1 LHKCLFLRLIIII
14 LHANSLNGELCVY
27 ILLAARHPMSKPL
40 PKKINIFLSLD
51 QEIIKGYFN
60 PQDPAPMYKRQLSH
74 EFEAYIMTCIR
85 SAKRDC
91 SFTYKISFR
100 NEQDKQYA
108 DSLVFAIK
116 RHFTEA
122 KTVLN
127 AEFEKFKRRTYMLL
141 FVSMTVVMICQ
152 GLPSFLFTEH
162 NTVQSGLKNS
172 MDVLCWVIL
181 WKPIDRLI
189 FYWNPYLKDISI
201 RERLEKAEIIL
212 TEVEID

>member
-1 LHKCLFLRLIIII
+1 
-14 LHANSLNGELCVY
+14 VY
-27 ILLAARHPMSKPL
+27 ASLLAARHPMSKPL

-85 SAKRDC
+85 SAKRDS
-91 SFTYKISFR
+91 SFTYKIGFK

-116 RHFTEA
+116 RHFSES
-122 KTVLN
+122 KTILN
-127 AEFEKFKRRTYMLL
+127 SEFEKFKRRTYMLL
-141 FVSMTVVMICQ
+141 FFSMAVVMICQ
-152 GLPSFLFTEH
+152 GLPSLLFKEE

-201 RERLEKAEIIL
+201 RERLEKAEVVVA
-212 TEVEID
+212 EVEN